1 MRHQALPAAPNWV
14 ILCGV
19 APWAANT
26 KKKDTGMQASALRLL
41 GDFSLETPFSEGS
54 VRVGRK
60 AQALLALAAMHG
72 ASGASRSRLVALLW
86 PDHSDED
93 ARSALRQCLHVLR
106 RALGAAAD
114 GLDSEGDH
122 IVLRE
127 AAFEVDVRRFEALAG
142 RADIASM
149 QSAAGLYRGDFLDA
163 LDAGVEFTPWAEAE
177 RQRLRDVAQ
186 GLLARMSEHP
196 DGLNGSE
203 AVIQFAYRL
212 LANDPVHEGCYRALM
227 RLYARAGLRAK
238 AAQTWVECRRV
249 LRREIGVEPSLQT
262 LALVDHLGL
271 CAEPTLG
278 AAPAGAPALI
288 VAPARRPEDAAVVD
302 LLLRGWQ
309 FFTLMTP
316 ESMARAREAYEAA
329 VALAPASAE
338 AVAKLGWT
346 HWIDSISG
354 WVPDPSA
361 SFEKAHQ
368 CATRAIACD
377 PNHMLP
383 HALMGK
389 VLLWRMEHEAAL
401 EQLQKA
407 VALAP
412 EAAYAHFHLA
422 DAAMWCGRCDE
433 SLAHVNIALTLD
445 PNDHGMFLTIRGY
458 ALWMVGE
465 HHGAQTA
472 FTSAIT
478 RNPAYLWPHS
488 GLAAVHYELGD
499 VRSARN
505 AVATACSLNRRV
517 SLSFVRDVL
526 PFRVTA
532 HRERLLAAC
541 EAAGMRPDEV
551 AMSDAAV

>member
-1 MRHQALPAAPNWV
+1 
-14 ILCGV
+14 
-19 APWAANT
+19 
-26 KKKDTGMQASALRLL
+26 MQASALRLL
-41 GDFSLETPFSEGS
+41 GDFSLETPFSSGS

-72 ASGASRSRLVALLW
+72 TSGASRSRLVALLW

-106 RALGAAAD
+106 RALGIAAD
-114 GLDSEGDH
+114 GLLSDGDY
-122 IVLRE
+122 IVLQE
-127 AAFEVDVRRFEALAG
+127 AAFDVDVRRFEALAG
-142 RADIASM
+142 RTDIASM
-149 QSAAGLYRGDFLDA
+149 QAAAELYRGDFLDA

-196 DGLNGSE
+196 EGVTASE
-203 AVIQFAYRL
+203 AMVQFAYRL

-227 RLYARAGLRAK
+227 RLHARAGLRAK

-249 LRREIGVEPSLQT
+249 LRRELGVEPSAQT
-262 LALVDHLGL
+262 LALVDELSL
-271 CAEPTLG
+271 CAEPARS
-278 AAPAGAPALI
+278 AAPPAAPTSI

-309 FFTLMTP
+309 YFTLMTP
-316 ESMARAREAYEAA
+316 DSMAKAREAYSAA
-329 VALAPASAE
+329 VALAPGSAE
-338 AVAKLGWT
+338 AIAKLGWT
-346 HWIDSISG
+346 HWMDSISG
-354 WVPDPSA
+354 WVADPSA

-377 PNHMLP
+377 SHHMLP

-412 EAAYAHFHLA
+412 GAAYAHFHLA

-433 SLAHVNIALTLD
+433 SLAHVNIALALD

-465 HHGAQTA
+465 YRGAQAA
-472 FTSAIT
+472 FASAIT

-499 VRSARN
+499 LRLARD
-505 AVATACSLNRRV
+505 AVAAACSLNRRV
-517 SLSFVRDVL
+517 SLSFMRNVV

-541 EAAGMRPDEV
+541 EAAGMRSNEV
-551 AMSDAAV
+551 AMSGAAE

>member
-1 MRHQALPAAPNWV
+1 MR
-14 ILCGV
+14 
-19 APWAANT
+19 
-26 KKKDTGMQASALRLL
+26 ASTLRLL
-41 GDFSLETPFSEGS
+41 GDFSLETPFSGGP

-60 AQALLALAAMHG
+60 AQALLAVAAMHG
-72 ASGASRSRLVALLW
+72 TAGASRSRLVALLW

-106 RALGAAAD
+106 RALGTAAD

-127 AAFEVDVRRFEALAG
+127 AAFDVDVRRFEALAG
-142 RADIASM
+142 CADVASM
-149 QSAAGLYRGDFLDA
+149 QSAAELYRGDFLDA

-186 GLLARMSEHP
+186 GLLVRMSDRA
-196 DGLNGSE
+196 DGVTASE
-203 AVIQFAYRL
+203 AVIRFAYRL

-227 RLYARAGLRAK
+227 QLHARAGLRAK
-238 AAQTWVECRRV
+238 AVQTWVECRRV
-249 LRREIGVEPSLQT
+249 LRRELDVEPSSQT
-262 LALVDHLGL
+262 LALVDELRL
-271 CAEPTLG
+271 CA
-278 AAPAGAPALI
+278 APPSSVTPAVAPALI
-288 VAPARRPEDAAVVD
+288 VAPARRSGEEAVVD

-329 VALAPASAE
+329 VALAPGSAE
-338 AVAKLGWT
+338 AIAKLGWT
-346 HWIDSISG
+346 HWMDSISG

-401 EQLQKA
+401 DQLQRA

-412 EAAYAHFHLA
+412 GAAYAHFHLA
-422 DAAMWCGRCDE
+422 EAAMWCGRCDE
-433 SLAHVNIALTLD
+433 SLAHVKIALALD
-445 PNDHGMFLTIRGY
+445 LNDHGMFLTIRGL

-465 HHGAQTA
+465 LRAAQAA
-472 FTSAIT
+472 FASAIT
-478 RNPAYLWPHS
+478 RNPAYLWPHY

-505 AVATACSLNRRV
+505 AVTTACSLNRRA
-517 SLSFVRDVL
+517 SLSFVRNVL
-526 PFRVTA
+526 PFRVAT
-532 HRERLLAAC
+532 HRQRLLAAC
-541 EAAGMRPDEV
+541 EAAGMRSHEVSMCDE
-551 AMSDAAV
+551 AV

>member
-1 MRHQALPAAPNWV
+1 
-14 ILCGV
+14 
-19 APWAANT
+19 
-26 KKKDTGMQASALRLL
+26 MQASALRLL
-41 GDFSLETPFSEGS
+41 GDFALETPFSGGP

-60 AQALLALAAMHG
+60 AQALLAIAAMHG

-86 PDHSDED
+86 PDQSDED

-106 RALGAAAD
+106 RGLGTAAA

-127 AAFEVDVRRFEALAG
+127 AAFDVDVHRFEALAG
-142 RADIASM
+142 CADVASM
-149 QSAAGLYRGDFLDA
+149 QSAAELYRGEFLDA
-163 LDAGVEFTPWAEAE
+163 LDAGMDFSLWAEAE

-186 GLLARMSEHP
+186 GLLARMSECV
-196 DGLNGSE
+196 DGVAASE
-203 AVIQFAYRL
+203 AVVQFAYRL

-227 RLYARAGLRAK
+227 RLHARAGLRAK
-238 AAQTWVECRRV
+238 AVQTWVQCRRV
-249 LRREIGVEPSLQT
+249 LRRELDVEPSSQT
-262 LALVDHLGL
+262 LALVAELGL
-271 CAEPTLG
+271 CVDPAPS
-278 AAPAGAPALI
+278 AAPAGASALI
-288 VAPARRPEDAAVVD
+288 VAPARRHEDAVVVD

-316 ESMARAREAYEAA
+316 ESMASAREAYEAA
-329 VALAPASAE
+329 VAIAPGSAE

-354 WVPDPSA
+354 WVSDPAA

-401 EQLQKA
+401 EHLQRA

-412 EAAYAHFHLA
+412 GAAYAHFHLA
-422 DAAMWCGRCDE
+422 DATMWCGRCDE
-433 SLAHVNIALTLD
+433 SLAHVNIALALD
-445 PNDHGMFLTIRGY
+445 SNDHGMFLTIRGY
-458 ALWMVGE
+458 ALWMIGE
-465 HHGAQTA
+465 LRGAQAA

-478 RNPAYLWPHS
+478 RNPAYLWPHN

-499 VRSARN
+499 VRSTQN
-505 AVATACSLNRRV
+505 AVATACRLNRRV
-517 SLSFVRDVL
+517 SLSFVRNVL
-526 PFRVTA
+526 PFSVTA

-541 EAAGMRPDEV
+541 EAAGMRSDEV
-551 AMSDAAV
+551 AMSDAPV

>member
-1 MRHQALPAAPNWV
+1 
-14 ILCGV
+14 
-19 APWAANT
+19 
-26 KKKDTGMQASALRLL
+26 MQASVLRLL
-41 GDFSLETPFSEGS
+41 GDFSLETPFSAGP

-60 AQALLALAAMHG
+60 AQALLALAATHG
-72 ASGASRSRLVALLW
+72 TSGVSRSRLVALLW

-93 ARSALRQCLHVLR
+93 ARSALRQCLHLLR
-106 RALGAAAD
+106 RALGTAAD

-127 AAFEVDVRRFEALAG
+127 AAFDVDVRRFEALAG
-142 RADIASM
+142 RADLASM
-149 QSAAGLYRGDFLDA
+149 QAAAELYRGDFLDA

-186 GLLARMSEHP
+186 GLLARLSDRA
-196 DGLNGSE
+196 DGATASE
-203 AVIQFAYRL
+203 AMVQFAYRL

-227 RLYARAGLRAK
+227 RLHARAGLRAK
-238 AAQTWVECRRV
+238 AVQTWGECRRV
-249 LRREIGVEPSLQT
+249 LRRELGVEPSSQT
-262 LALVDHLGL
+262 LALVDQLRL
-271 CAEPTLG
+271 CAEPALS
-278 AAPAGAPALI
+278 AAPAGGLASIA
-288 VAPARRPEDAAVVD
+288 APARRSEDAAVVD

-316 ESMARAREAYEAA
+316 ESMAMAREAYAAA
-329 VALAPASAE
+329 VALAPGSAE

-346 HWIDSISG
+346 HWMDSISG

-361 SFEKAHQ
+361 SFQKAHQ

-401 EQLQKA
+401 EQLQMA

-412 EAAYAHFHLA
+412 GAAYAHFHLA

-433 SLAHVNIALTLD
+433 SLAHVNIALALD

-465 HHGAQTA
+465 YGGAQAA

-499 VRSARN
+499 LRSARN

-517 SLSFVRDVL
+517 SLSFVRNVL

-541 EAAGMRPDEV
+541 AAAGMRSDEV
-551 AMSDAAV
+551 AMSDATV

>member
-1 MRHQALPAAPNWV
+1 MQN
-14 ILCGV
+14 I
-19 APWAANT
+19 
-26 KKKDTGMQASALRLL
+26 GMQASALRLL
-41 GDFSLETPFSEGS
+41 GDFSLETPLSGGP

-72 ASGASRSRLVALLW
+72 TAGASRSRLVALLW

-106 RALGAAAD
+106 RVLGTAAD
-114 GLDSEGDH
+114 GLDSDGDH

-127 AAFEVDVRRFEALAG
+127 MAFDVDVRRFEALAG
-142 RADIASM
+142 RPDLASM
-149 QSAAGLYRGDFLDA
+149 QSAAELYRGDFLDA

-186 GLLARMSEHP
+186 ALLARMS
-196 DGLNGSE
+196 DCADTVTASE
-203 AVIQFAYRL
+203 AVVRFAYRL
-212 LANDPVHEGCYRALM
+212 LANDPLHEGCYRALM

-238 AAQTWVECRRV
+238 AIQTWVECRRV
-249 LRREIGVEPSLQT
+249 LRRELGVEPSAQT
-262 LALVDHLGL
+262 LAQVDELRL
-271 CAEPTLG
+271 CAAPVSS
-278 AAPAGAPALI
+278 AAPAGAPASI
-288 VAPARRPEDAAVVD
+288 VAPPRRPEDAAVVD

-309 FFTLMTP
+309 DFTLMTP
-316 ESMARAREAYEAA
+316 QSMARAREAYAAA
-329 VALAPASAE
+329 VALAPGSAE

-346 HWIDSISG
+346 HWMDSISG
-354 WVPDPSA
+354 WVADPSA

-407 VALAP
+407 VELAP
-412 EAAYAHFHLA
+412 GAAYAHFHLA

-433 SLAHVNIALTLD
+433 SLAHVDIALALD
-445 PNDHGMFLTIRGY
+445 PNDHGMFLTIRGF

-465 HHGAQTA
+465 YRGAQAA
-472 FTSAIT
+472 FASAIT
-478 RNPAYLWPHS
+478 RNPAYLWPHN

-499 VRSARN
+499 VPSARN

-517 SLSFVRDVL
+517 SLSFVRNVL
-526 PFRVTA
+526 PFRVAA

-541 EAAGMRPDEV
+541 AGAGMRADEV
-551 AMSDAAV
+551 PKPGPMSAVPRRRRRTPSHDSGPGRTSA

>member
-1 MRHQALPAAPNWV
+1 
-14 ILCGV
+14 
-19 APWAANT
+19 
-26 KKKDTGMQASALRLL
+26 MQASALRLL
-41 GDFSLETPFSEGS
+41 GDFSLETPFSGGPI
-54 VRVGRK
+54 RVGRK

-72 ASGASRSRLVALLW
+72 ASGASRSRLIALLW
-86 PDHSDED
+86 PDHGDED

-127 AAFEVDVRRFEALAG
+127 AAFDVDVCRFETLAG
-142 RADIASM
+142 RADVASM
-149 QSAAGLYRGDFLDA
+149 QSAAELYRGDFLGA

-186 GLLARMSEHP
+186 SLLTRMSDRA
-196 DGLNGSE
+196 DGVTSSE
-203 AVIQFAYRL
+203 AMVRFAYRL
-212 LANDPVHEGCYRALM
+212 LANDPVHEGCYRALI
-227 RLYARAGLRAK
+227 RLYVRAGLRAK
-238 AAQTWVECRRV
+238 AAQTWIDCRRV
-249 LRREIGVEPSLQT
+249 LRRELGVEPSSQT
-262 LALVDHLGL
+262 LALTDELRL
-271 CAEPTLG
+271 C
-278 AAPAGAPALI
+278 AAPAPSAPASI
-288 VAPARRPEDAAVVD
+288 VTPAGRPEDAAVVD

-316 ESMARAREAYEAA
+316 ENMAKAREAYAAA
-329 VALAPASAE
+329 VALAPGNAE

-361 SFEKAHQ
+361 SLEKAHQ
-368 CATRAIACD
+368 YATRAIACD
-377 PNHMLP
+377 PSHMLP

-401 EQLQKA
+401 EHLQRA

-412 EAAYAHFHLA
+412 RAAYAHFHLA
-422 DAAMWCGRCDE
+422 EAAMWYGWCDE
-433 SLAHVNIALTLD
+433 SLAHVNIALTLE

-458 ALWMVGE
+458 ASWMVGDL
-465 HHGAQTA
+465 HGAQA
-472 FTSAIT
+472 ALTSAIT
-478 RNPAYLWPHS
+478 RNPAYPWPHN
-488 GLAAVHYELGD
+488 GLAAVHHELGD
-499 VRSARN
+499 LRSARN
-505 AVATACSLNRRV
+505 SVATACSLNRRM
-517 SLSFVRDVL
+517 SLSFVRNVL

-541 EAAGMRPDEV
+541 EAAGMRAEEV
-551 AMSDAAV
+551 AVSEATA

>member
-1 MRHQALPAAPNWV
+1 
-14 ILCGV
+14 
-19 APWAANT
+19 
-26 KKKDTGMQASALRLL
+26 MQASALRLL
-41 GDFSLETPFSEGS
+41 GDFSLETPFSGGP

-72 ASGASRSRLVALLW
+72 TSGASRSRLVALLW

-106 RALGAAAD
+106 RALGTAAD

-127 AAFEVDVRRFEALAG
+127 TAFDVDVRRFEALAG

-149 QSAAGLYRGDFLDA
+149 QSAAELYRGDFLDA

-186 GLLARMSEHP
+186 GLAA
-196 DGLNGSE
+196 SE
-203 AVIQFAYRL
+203 AVVQFAYRL

-227 RLYARAGLRAK
+227 RLHARTGLRAK
-238 AAQTWVECRRV
+238 AVQTWVECRRV
-249 LRREIGVEPSLQT
+249 LRRELGVEPSSQT
-262 LALVDHLGL
+262 LALVDQLRL
-271 CAEPTLG
+271 CSESAPS
-278 AAPAGAPALI
+278 AAPAGAPAST

-316 ESMARAREAYEAA
+316 ESMASAREAYEAA
-329 VALAPASAE
+329 VALAPGSAE
-338 AVAKLGWT
+338 ATAKLGWT

-401 EQLQKA
+401 EQLQRA

-412 EAAYAHFHLA
+412 GAAYAHFHLA

-433 SLAHVNIALTLD
+433 SLAHVNIALALD

-465 HHGAQTA
+465 YRGAQAA

-517 SLSFVRDVL
+517 SLSFVRNVL

-541 EAAGMRPDEV
+541 EAAGMRSDGV

>member
-1 MRHQALPAAPNWV
+1 
-14 ILCGV
+14 
-19 APWAANT
+19 
-26 KKKDTGMQASALRLL
+26 MQASVLRLL
-41 GDFSLETPFSEGS
+41 GDFSLETPFSAGP

-60 AQALLALAAMHG
+60 AQALLALAATHG
-72 ASGASRSRLVALLW
+72 TSGVSRSRLVALLW

-93 ARSALRQCLHVLR
+93 ARSALRQCLHLLR
-106 RALGAAAD
+106 RALGTAAD

-127 AAFEVDVRRFEALAG
+127 AAFEVDIRRFEALAG
-142 RADIASM
+142 RADLASM
-149 QSAAGLYRGDFLDA
+149 QAAAELYRGDFLDA

-186 GLLARMSEHP
+186 GLLARLSDRA
-196 DGLNGSE
+196 DGATASE
-203 AVIQFAYRL
+203 AMVQFAYRL

-227 RLYARAGLRAK
+227 RLHARAGLRAK
-238 AAQTWVECRRV
+238 AVQTWGECRRV
-249 LRREIGVEPSLQT
+249 LRRELGVEPSSQT
-262 LALVDHLGL
+262 LALVDQLRL
-271 CAEPTLG
+271 CAEPALSAAP
-278 AAPAGAPALI
+278 AAPAGGPASI
-288 VAPARRPEDAAVVD
+288 AAPARRPEDAAVVD

-316 ESMARAREAYEAA
+316 ESMAMAREAYAAA
-329 VALAPASAE
+329 VALAPGSAE

-346 HWIDSISG
+346 HWMDSISG
-354 WVPDPSA
+354 WVSDPSA
-361 SFEKAHQ
+361 SFEMAHQ

-377 PNHMLP
+377 PDHMLP

-401 EQLQKA
+401 EQLQMA

-412 EAAYAHFHLA
+412 GAAYAHFHLA

-433 SLAHVNIALTLD
+433 SLAHVNIALALD

-465 HHGAQTA
+465 HRGAQAA

-488 GLAAVHYELGD
+488 GMAAVHYELGD
-499 VRSARN
+499 LRSARN

-517 SLSFVRDVL
+517 SLSFVRNVL

-541 EAAGMRPDEV
+541 AAAGMRSDEV

>member
-1 MRHQALPAAPNWV
+1 MLRRIPT
-14 ILCGV
+14 
-19 APWAANT
+19 WAANNR
-26 KKKDTGMQASALRLL
+26 KKDRDMQTSSLRLL
-41 GDFSLETPFSEGS
+41 GDFSLETTESAGP

-72 ASGASRSRLVALLW
+72 SSGASRNRLIALLG
-86 PDHSDED
+86 PDQSDED
-93 ARSALRQCLHVLR
+93 ARSALRQCLHLLR
-106 RALGAAAD
+106 RALGTAAD
-114 GLDSEGDH
+114 GLDSESDR

-127 AAFEVDVRRFEALAG
+127 AAFDVDVRRFEALAG
-142 RADIASM
+142 RADVASM
-149 QSAAGLYRGDFLDA
+149 LSAAELYRGDFLDA

-186 GLLARMSEHP
+186 GLLARMSECA
-196 DGLNGSE
+196 DGVTASE
-203 AVIQFAYRL
+203 ATVQFAYRL

-227 RLYARAGLRAK
+227 RLHARAGLRAK
-238 AAQTWVECRRV
+238 AVQTWADCRRV
-249 LRREIGVEPSLQT
+249 LRRELGVEPSPQT
-262 LALVDHLGL
+262 QALVDELRL
-271 CAEPTLG
+271 CAEPAPYATSAAP
-278 AAPAGAPALI
+278 AAPAGGPVSI

-329 VALAPASAE
+329 VALAPGSAE
-338 AVAKLGWT
+338 AIAKLGWT
-346 HWIDSISG
+346 HWMDSISG

-401 EQLQKA
+401 EQLQRA

-412 EAAYAHFHLA
+412 GAAYAHFHLA
-422 DAAMWCGRCDE
+422 DAAMWCGFCDE
-433 SLAHVNIALTLD
+433 SLAHVNIALALD

-465 HHGAQTA
+465 HRGAQAA
-472 FTSAIT
+472 FASAIT

-499 VRSARN
+499 LRSARS
-505 AVATACSLNRRV
+505 AVATACSLHRRV
-517 SLSFVRDVL
+517 SLSFVRNVL

-541 EAAGMRPDEV
+541 EAAGMRSDEV
-551 AMSDAAV
+551 AMSDATV